1 MKTVTPSILY
11 DLIDLSD
18 VRISPDGKRV
28 AFVRTSVDRTADAY
42 TRNVW
47 GMTLEGGAEPQP
59 WTASGKDSMPRWS
72 PDGAR
77 LAFLSGRGE
86 KPAIYLL
93 PERGEAQLAAA
104 HPVGVDGF
112 VWSPDGAR
120 LAFTA
125 AVHADER
132 RAEDATDAT
141 NAPAAAVVAFEARQE
156 KERREQAEKKR
167 IDPRTIT
174 RVPYRTGVSYTE
186 DRFRQIYVCGAP
198 TRPGERAA
206 AQRLT
211 AQDAGFGA
219 VSWSRDGRA
228 LYSTL
233 TREPENPR
241 WYAFHD
247 VVRLSSQGSGDGE
260 PALQRL
266 TAAGHSCTDPRV
278 SPDGRWVAFLR
289 TREQRYGHHVTTLAL
304 LPADGGEALD
314 LTEAF
319 DRSVLEFA
327 WSPDGS
333 HLYFTLQSDG
343 GVNLWRVAAPAAAS
357 LEDELQAVNIPT
369 NIRGRLLGDLGFS
382 RRLLDAMQRSNV
394 RTVGEWLDFR
404 AAGGVLQE
412 ERVTGMEQLTRGT
425 HEISSFD
432 AGPDGRIVY
441 VLHTASDPAA
451 LCLREPNGVTRVLY
465 APNSAVLAETAL
477 AAVEEIVF
485 SSDEHT
491 VQGWAL
497 MPPDFDPLRRYPV
510 VVEIHGGPHAQWS
523 PGTPSLFAEFQVLA
537 ARGYIVF
544 FCNPRGS
551 DGYGEA
557 FTAANW
563 KDWGDGPMRDV
574 LSGLGALQARGCVDA
589 ERLAITGGS
598 YGGYLTAWIIA
609 HTDRFRA
616 AVAQRGVFNLLSAR
630 NTSDIPTFFD
640 FELGVNPW
648 EDASSLW
655 QMSPIAHAQSINTP
669 LLIEHSDLDYRVPV
683 EQAEQLFQA
692 LAVMKKTVE
701 FVRYPR
707 EGHELSRSG
716 EPGHRVTR
724 LRRITDWFD
733 RFC

>member
-1 MKTVTPSILY
+1 MKNVTPATLL
-11 DLIDLSD
+11 DLVDLSD
-18 VRISPDGKRV
+18 VRLSPDGKRV
-28 AFVRTSVDRTADAY
+28 AFVRTSVDRVADAY

-47 GMTLEGGAEPQP
+47 GMTLDGGAAPQP
-59 WTASGKDSMPRWS
+59 WTASGKDSMPRWH
-72 PDGAR
+72 PKGGQ
-77 LAFLSGRGE
+77 LAFLSSRGE
-86 KPAIYLL
+86 KSAIYVL
-93 PERGEAQLAAA
+93 PERGEAQLFAS
-104 HPVGVDGF
+104 HVVGIDGF

-125 AVHADER
+125 PVHAEER
-132 RAEDATDAT
+132 RAEDATDASPVAG
-141 NAPAAAVVAFEARQE
+141 NAFEARQE
-156 KERREQAEKKR
+156 KERRENVDKKR
-167 IDPRTIT
+167 VDPRTIK
-174 RVPYRTGVSYTE
+174 RVPYRTGVSYIE
-186 DRFRQIYVCGAP
+186 DRFRQIYVCDAP
-198 TRPGERAA
+198 AQLGERAA

-211 AQDAGFGA
+211 AHDVGFGA
-219 VSWSRDGRA
+219 LSWSRDGA
-228 LYSTL
+228 SIYSTL
-233 TREPENPR
+233 TREPDNPR
-241 WYAFHD
+241 WYAYHD
-247 VVRLSSQGSGDGE
+247 VVRLSSRSDGE
-260 PALQRL
+260 GAAALERM
-266 TAAGHSCTDPRV
+266 TSAGHSCSEPRV
-278 SPDGRWVAFLR
+278 SPDGRWVALLR

-304 LPADGGEALD
+304 MPADGGVVLD
-314 LTEAF
+314 LTADF
-319 DRSVLEFA
+319 DRNVLEFA
-327 WSPDGS
+327 WSPDS
-333 HLYFTLQSDG
+333 AYLYFTVQSEG
-343 GVNLWRVAAPAAAS
+343 GVNLWRVAAPTAVS
-357 LEDELQAVNIPT
+357 LEEELRATNIPT
-369 NIRGRLLGDLGFS
+369 NIRGRLLGDLGLS
-382 RRLLDAMQRSNV
+382 RRLLAAMQRSNV
-394 RTVGEWLDFR
+394 RTVGEWIDFC

-412 ERVTGMEQLTRGT
+412 DKITGVEQLTRGV

-432 AGPDGRIVY
+432 VGPDGRVVY
-441 VLHTASDPAA
+441 VLHTASDPAV
-451 LCLREPNGVTRVLY
+451 LCLRESNGATRVLY
-465 APNSAVLAETAL
+465 APNAAL
-477 AAVEEIVF
+477 LSEIKLGAVEEIVF

-497 MPPDFDPLRRYPV
+497 TPPDFDPLRRYPV

-537 ARGYIVF
+537 SRGYIVF

-574 LSGLGALQARGCVDA
+574 LNGLGALQSRGCVDSDQ
-589 ERLAITGGS
+589 LMITGGS

-640 FELGVNPW
+640 FELGVTPW
-648 EDASSLW
+648 EDAPLLW
-655 QMSPIAHAQSINTP
+655 QMSPIAHVQSVNTP

-724 LRRITDWFD
+724 LQRITDWFD
-733 RFC
+733 RFR